1 MLVFFFYYLCTKEKK
16 MQLFQLKNYNVIFE
30 PVTMAIT
37 EFAAVRDSN
46 KGNDNLVI
54 KEMSYL
60 WFFTDIRS
68 DFQNV
73 IDERE
78 RTEEIKSS
86 IGLPGDWN
94 PSKELLNA
102 IDFYKEHSKTASS
115 GLYDASMKAAQFIE
129 NKLRNPQSLLDEKD
143 GKGNPVYKITDVA
156 NLLKSVPIIMKNL
169 AEARIQVIKEIE
181 SKSKLKG
188 GKEKSMFEDDI

>member
-1 MLVFFFYYLCTKEKK
+1 MS
-16 MQLFQLKNYNVIFE
+16 IS
-30 PVTMAIT
+30 
-37 EFAAVRDSN
+37 EFKAVRDSN
-46 KGNDNLVI
+46 NGDDNLTI

-86 IGLPGDWN
+86 IGLPLKWE

-102 IDFYKEHSKTASS
+102 IDFYTEHSKTASS

-129 NKLRNPQSLLDEKD
+129 EKLRDPASLLSELDK
-143 GKGNPVYKITDVA
+143 KGNYIYKITDITT
-156 NLLKSVPIIMKNL
+156 LLKSVPQIMKNL

>member
-1 MLVFFFYYLCTKEKK
+1 ME
-16 MQLFQLKNYNVIFE
+16 I
-30 PVTMAIT
+30 A

-46 KGNDNLVI
+46 KGNDNLII

-60 WFFTDIRS
+60 WFFADIRS

-73 IDERE
+73 IDEVE
-78 RTEEIKSS
+78 RTKEIKQSISLPVDWKPSS
-86 IGLPGDWN
+86 QLCA
-94 PSKELLNA
+94 A
-102 IDFYKEHSKTASS
+102 ISFYKEHSKTASS
-115 GLYDASMKAAQFIE
+115 GLYEASMRAAEFIE
-129 NKLRNPQSLLDEKD
+129 KKLRNPADLLAELDQ
-143 GKGNPVYKITDVA
+143 KGNNIYKITDITT
-156 NLLKSVPIIMKNL
+156 LMKSVPQIMKNL

>member
-1 MLVFFFYYLCTKEKK
+1 

-30 PVTMAIT
+30 PITMEIA

-46 KGNDNLVI
+46 KGNDNLII

-60 WFFTDIRS
+60 WFFADIRS

-73 IDERE
+73 IDEVE
-78 RTEEIKSS
+78 RTKEIKQSISLPVDWKPSS
-86 IGLPGDWN
+86 QLCA
-94 PSKELLNA
+94 A
-102 IDFYKEHSKTASS
+102 ISFYKEHSKTASS
-115 GLYDASMKAAQFIE
+115 GLYEASMRAAEFIE
-129 NKLRNPQSLLDEKD
+129 KKLRNPADLLAELDQ
-143 GKGNPVYKITDVA
+143 KGNNIYKITDITT
-156 NLLKSVPIIMKNL
+156 LMKSVPQIMKNL

>member
-1 MLVFFFYYLCTKEKK
+1 

-30 PVTMAIT
+30 PVTMTIK
-37 EFAAVRDSN
+37 EFKAVQTKN
-46 KGNDNLVI
+46 KKNDNLTI

-60 WFFTDIRS
+60 WFFADIRS

-73 IDERE
+73 IDEKE
-78 RTEEIKSS
+78 RTEEIVLS
-86 IGLPGDWN
+86 IGLPDKWK
-94 PSKELLNA
+94 PCKILLKA
-102 IDFYKEHSKTASS
+102 IEFYKEHSKTASS
-115 GLYDASMKAAQFIE
+115 GLYEASMVTAQFIE
-129 NKLRNPQSLLDEKD
+129 TQLKNPEKILSQVD
-143 GKGNPVYKITDVA
+143 GKGNKIYKITDLA
-156 NLLKSVPIIMKNL
+156 TLLKSVPQIMKNL